1 MLFINMNYDPQQY
14 SQQLRIKALP
24 PRRGEAR
31 YPRQHLGGHQPNYSC
46 AQVTEL
52 EAAAAL
58 VCIYGR
64 TCIVPGRR
72 QDKSRLQ
79 AAMCAR
85 WWWLEEEARQSY
97 PQKNTRIELSPVL
110 CGATQRL
117 NI

>member
-1 MLFINMNYDPQQY
+1 MNYDPQQY

-24 PRRGEAR
+24 PRRSEAR

-52 EAAAAL
+52 EAVAAAL

-97 PQKNTRIELSPVL
+97 PQKKR
-110 CGATQRL
+110 
-117 NI
+117 